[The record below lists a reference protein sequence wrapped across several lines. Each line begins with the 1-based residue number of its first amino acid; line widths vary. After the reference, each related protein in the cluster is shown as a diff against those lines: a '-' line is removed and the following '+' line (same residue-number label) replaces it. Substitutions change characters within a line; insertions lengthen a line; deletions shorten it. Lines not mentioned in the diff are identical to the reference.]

1 MTSAF
6 SLLVY
11 KRPVFVKQG
20 ERACV
25 CVFVIREKRMIY
37 FIYTDGEKK
46 KNKKNNDDRQRN
58 RYNGKRETRGKR
70 LFLLYD
76 LETEESVVFMIDQH

>member
-1 MTSAF
+1 M
-6 SLLVY
+6 
-11 KRPVFVKQG
+11 
-20 ERACV
+20 

-76 LETEESVVFMIDQH
+76 LETEESVVFMIDQHKKKEKEHVLYILQVLDYM